1 MNKLAL
7 LYHYYDKATGPFQNL
22 SDLPPQEA
30 EQILNDLRH
39 QNRSFASK
47 RSQDYL
53 EIRRSL
59 EAKARELFIQKGGK
73 PSRAYP
79 HYMTLG
85 ECPWLLDWYPEA
97 KSLQLSVDQFNAEGI
112 SFTYGDLFPTM
123 RYKDGK
129 PYRNQVY
136 TKDEIVRVIE
146 QFGMPQEWNTS
157 GDKGPERYIEAQI
170 WDDKPINILLEYL
183 EK

>member
-1 MNKLAL
+1 MIYDTRIEAL
-7 LYHYYDKATGPFQNL
+7 QVNVRKI
-22 SDLPPQEA
+22 
-30 EQILNDLRH
+30 ILKFDGALKQKPENY
-39 QNRSFASK
+39 F
-47 RSQDYL
+47 
-53 EIRRSL
+53 
-59 EAKARELFIQKGGK
+59 QKGGK